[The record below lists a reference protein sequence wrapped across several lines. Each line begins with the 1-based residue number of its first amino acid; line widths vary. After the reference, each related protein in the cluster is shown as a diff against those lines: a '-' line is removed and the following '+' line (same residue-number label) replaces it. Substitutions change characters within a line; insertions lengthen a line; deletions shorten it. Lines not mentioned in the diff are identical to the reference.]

1 MFAVCVT
8 FRLIP
13 GQTID
18 FMPAM
23 QGNAATSLAEEVGCH
38 RFDVLSDTA
47 KPDLVFLYELYT
59 DRAAFDAHCASQHFQ
74 TFDAVTAKMIAD
86 KDVTLWDQ
94 VTP

>member
-8 FRLIP
+8 FRLNP
-13 GQTID
+13 GQMVD

-59 DRAAFDAHCASQHFQ
+59 DRAAFDAHCASPHFQ
-74 TFDAVTAKMIAD
+74 TFNAATAQMIAD
-86 KDVTLWDQ
+86 KDVTTWDH